1 MRPPAI
7 LHMQLQGVK
16 LANTNASLDALL
28 NIFFN
33 STGLSTQEESDAAIG
48 PLCEALRQA
57 TGCSIARAR
66 QFLQTAMSC
75 TTFAGLL
82 ATFSADLA
90 AQARRSAIQDIMER
104 TGCEMKYAERA
115 YDESSTKNLDA
126 LDEAARKFA
135 SNASKDDFNYGGGG
149 GLGGGPR

>member
-1 MRPPAI
+1 
-7 LHMQLQGVK
+7 MQLQGAK
-16 LANTNASLDALL
+16 LANKNASLDALV
-28 NIFFN
+28 NNVFN
-33 STGLSTQEESDAAIG
+33 LAGLLTQEESDAAIG
-48 PLCEALRQA
+48 PLCEALRKE
-57 TGCSIARAR
+57 TGCTIARAR

-82 ATFSADLA
+82 AALRADLA

-115 YDESSTKNLDA
+115 YDESSTKNPDS

-135 SNASKDDFNYGGGG
+135 GNASEDDFNYGGGG